1 MIRILQLTLPILQKA
16 VPFGLLFALIISF
29 ITRKKTIRF
38 FLFYFY
44 LFVLSYITIFSRT
57 PRPIQID
64 LMPFSTL
71 SVLPDNLVYYFENM
85 ALFMPL
91 GFFLALLT
99 KRKSREII
107 FIGFLVSLC
116 IEITQ
121 VVFSLG
127 YGQMDDLI
135 ANTLG
140 TAIGLLFTRFV
151 KH

>member
-38 FLFYFY
+38 FL
-44 LFVLSYITIFSRT
+44 
-57 PRPIQID
+57 
-64 LMPFSTL
+64 
-71 SVLPDNLVYYFENM
+71 
-85 ALFMPL
+85 
-91 GFFLALLT
+91 ALLT
-99 KRKSREII
+99 RRKSREII
-107 FIGFLVSLC
+107 FIGFLVSLG

-140 TAIGLLFTRFV
+140 TAIGVLFTRFV